1 MRKIDQHKIKS
12 NEKKQ
17 IKLSPY
23 IDSLN
28 SSFTYVS
35 LNNNFELKVRQNRKM
50 VSNGENVKTAIE
62 SIDDKLIWV
71 RDTSLFKFQKFNEL
85 NQIGSDIE
93 NLRTLYKI
101 PTKYE

>member
-17 IKLSPY
+17 IKLSLY

-62 SIDDKLIWV
+62 FIDAMRLRERRNSAQI
-71 RDTSLFKFQKFNEL
+71 SLQP
-85 NQIGSDIE
+85 NQ
-93 NLRTLYKI
+93 
-101 PTKYE
+101 P